1 MDLKLCEAKE
11 NYFESIDNMKIEV
24 ENLKACLTERDS
36 RIDRLESELFIV
48 KDHCKTDYQLLRVKY
63 EDYKLELELLKEKRK
78 EENLEK
84 FRNDM
89 EDR

>member
-1 MDLKLCEAKE
+1 
-11 NYFESIDNMKIEV
+11 MKIEV

-48 KDHCKTDYQLLRVKY
+48 KDHCKTDYQLLRGKY